1 MKYIVIKVG
10 GSTITKVD
18 ETLFQD
24 INHLKSLG
32 YVPIIVHGGG
42 PFINQALIKAQILP
56 EFLNGIRKTDE
67 DILKVVVETLIC
79 EVNAQLVEQAN
90 QTIHHYIGLTCAQHP
105 VFECEAI
112 QPELGF
118 VAKPKSTNTELLAFI
133 SQKYVPIIAS
143 IGKKDHQYYN
153 VNADAVAY
161 QIAADLKAPL
171 YILSDVPGILKNGE
185 VIPIVN
191 FSDIQQMIA
200 DGTIYGG
207 MIPKVEDA
215 KQALENGAQKVTIL
229 PGDVTHA
236 LQNHIN
242 GLDIGTSIEV

>member
-1 MKYIVIKVG
+1 MRYIVIKIG

-24 INHLKSLG
+24 INHLKNLG
-32 YVPIIVHGGG
+32 YAPIIVHGGG

-56 EFLNGIRKTDE
+56 EFVNGIRKTDAE
-67 DILKVVVETLIC
+67 VLKVVVETLVC
-79 EVNAQLVEQAN
+79 EVNTQLVEQAN
-90 QTIHHYIGLTCAQHP
+90 QTINHYIGVSCAQSP
-105 VFECEAI
+105 IFTCEAFH
-112 QPELGF
+112 PELGF
-118 VAKPKSTNTELLAFI
+118 VAKPKSTNIELLAFI

-143 IGKKDHQYYN
+143 IGRNDHQYYN

-171 YILSDVPGILKNGE
+171 YILSDVPGILKDGLI
-185 VIPIVN
+185 IPIVN

-215 KQALENGAQKVTIL
+215 KKALENGAKKVTIL
-229 PGDVTHA
+229 PGNISHA
-236 LQNHIN
+236 LRSHIN
-242 GLDIGTSIEV
+242 GLDIGTSIEC